1 MTLSNGLPIKS
12 PMTEDTKKVCEIL
25 GIDPDTPDD
34 EVDKAYSAMM
44 AGWYTTSDHRTKEK
58 LIELTNVYQR
68 ALVHRDPRINNDR
81 SPEQRDAI
89 YTKKDP
95 MVDIIAQ
102 SHDRSSTSQSF
113 GKKEKRPTAIKRE
126 KRPTA
131 ITVICVISFLGVLF
145 PVLIFF
151 FSPLARQIFAQ
162 QFGAWSL
169 SYMAFSTIA
178 GLVCTVGLW
187 LMKKWAAYAYIGLA
201 AVNLAVGL
209 AAGQSDIWTSLIAAI
224 IIFFALKHVAK
235 MT

>member
-1 MTLSNGLPIKS
+1 MI
-12 PMTEDTKKVCEIL
+12 TEDTKKVCEIL

-44 AGWYTTSDHRTKEK
+44 TEWHTSPDHAKQRLK
-58 LIELTNVYQR
+58 ELTEVYQR
-68 ALVHRDPRINNDR
+68 VAFHRDPRMKNDR
-81 SPEQRDAI
+81 SSERSDAI
-89 YTKKDP
+89 CAKKDP

-102 SHDRSSTSQSF
+102 SHDRSSTSQSSV
-113 GKKEKRPTAIKRE
+113 KKE

-131 ITVICVISFLGVLF
+131 ITVICVISFLGALF
-145 PVLIFF
+145 PVLFFF
-151 FSPLARQIFAQ
+151 FSPLARQVFAQ

-209 AAGQSDIWTSLIAAI
+209 AAGQSDIWTSLIAVI